1 MEPTRLYT
9 AKVEKYKKAI
19 LSFNSALGADLSLF
33 EPVLSDLIMNGQV
46 QKFEYCS
53 ELMWKALRLLLVIN
67 NNISAKSPKEV
78 VKEFCNCGYADEKQY
93 EVLLKILENMNR
105 LSHVYNEEVF
115 FDIHS
120 KLKEYNLVMNEALN
134 ILEKVSII

>member
-1 MEPTRLYT
+1 M
-9 AKVEKYKKAI
+9 I
-19 LSFNSALGADLSLF
+19 SFNTALGPDLSLF

-78 VKEFCNCGYADEKQY
+78 IKEFYNCGYADEKQY
-93 EVLLKILENMNR
+93 EVLLKILEDRNR

-115 FDIHS
+115 LDIHS
-120 KLKEYNLVMNEALN
+120 KLKEYNVTMNEALR
-134 ILEKVSII
+134 ILEKVSSI